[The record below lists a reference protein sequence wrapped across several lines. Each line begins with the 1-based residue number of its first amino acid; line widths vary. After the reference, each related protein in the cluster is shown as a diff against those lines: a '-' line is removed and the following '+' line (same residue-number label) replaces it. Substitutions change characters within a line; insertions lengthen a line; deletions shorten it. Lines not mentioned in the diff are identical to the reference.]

1 MKLTRR
7 NFLAWA
13 GLSAVGAVA
22 CEGFG
27 IREGELSIQSSTML
41 PEDLVKGQD
50 NWYATLCRSCPC
62 AEGIVVRVMDG
73 RAKKIQGNPLYPINQ
88 GKQSARWYHAP

>member
-41 PEDLVKGQD
+41 PEDLVGPLVFLCSDDAGMITGHTLIVDGGQ
-50 NWYATLCRSCPC
+50 
-62 AEGIVVRVMDG
+62 IFV
-73 RAKKIQGNPLYPINQ
+73 
-88 GKQSARWYHAP
+88 